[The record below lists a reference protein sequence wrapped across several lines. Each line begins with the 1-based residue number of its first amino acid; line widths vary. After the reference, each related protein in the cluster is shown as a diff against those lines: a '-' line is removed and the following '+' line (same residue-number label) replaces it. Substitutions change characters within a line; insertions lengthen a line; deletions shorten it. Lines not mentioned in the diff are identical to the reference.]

1 MEGHDPPPPSAGEEV
16 ISDGRGVAQGQE
28 QEEAVSR
35 PLYYLQQVKE
45 AEFTPKLP
53 LRKGGSAKAYRH
65 YLDNYVLISSWHLVK
80 LIWIWLITC

>member
-1 MEGHDPPPPSAGEEV
+1 M
-16 ISDGRGVAQGQE
+16 
-28 QEEAVSR
+28 
-35 PLYYLQQVKE
+35 QQVKE